1 MLCSSSPDVF
11 LGFTSYRGIHKP
23 RGKLMVRRRRGL
35 KMTILLYEYYLV
47 KFPQKIPKNCPRGLW
62 MAP

>member
-23 RGKLMVRRRRGL
+23 RGQLEGGGGGGL
-35 KMTILLYEYYLV
+35 KMTTLLYEYYLV
-47 KFPQKIPKNCPRGLW
+47 KFPQKFSKNCPRGLW
-62 MAP
+62 MTP